1 MLRVLQIFVEH
12 TMEYVFEVTKKI
24 AMRMYKVN
32 IIIITGKFNP
42 AYICFIC
49 VFYMSHTQ
57 TLNLIPCNALTTYIR
72 SYTMHIFI

>member
-1 MLRVLQIFVEH
+1 MQRRDWHLLRVLQIFVEH

-42 AYICFIC
+42 AYVLIVYSTCL
-49 VFYMSHTQ
+49 
-57 TLNLIPCNALTTYIR
+57 TLK
-72 SYTMHIFI
+72 H